1 MRKLK
6 AKKNVKGYINSETYF
21 LFFIFSFHK
30 MTEYLKKRYKED
42 FDILILYFLYND
54 LTNKVEK
61 IINNKKML
69 SPSHVKVFNDIYGL
83 SKRCLYHV
91 KYTSPQTTNTIEY
104 YTDRFTEES
113 IFRLLLPALID
124 VEEEVIYK
132 YTKHVG
138 IENGSI
144 IEDITTWIHILSG
157 YNLAIKKQL
166 DKCNLAGIESTHRTG
181 YLYSNMIDLEAITD
195 YFIEEINRSENY
207 DNNRRDDK

>member
-6 AKKNVKGYINSETYF
+6 SKKNVKVYINTKTDY
-21 LFFIFSFHK
+21 LVDIPPFHK
-30 MTEYLKKRYKED
+30 MTEYLKKRYKKD
-42 FDILILYFLYND
+42 LDILILYFLYND

-61 IINNKKML
+61 IINNEKML
-69 SPSHVKVFNDIYGL
+69 SSSHVKVFNDIYGL

-104 YTDRFTEES
+104 YTDRFTEDS

-132 YTKHVG
+132 YTKHVC
-138 IENGSI
+138 IESGSM
-144 IEDITTWIHILSG
+144 IEDITAWIHILSC

-166 DKCNLAGIESTHRTG
+166 DKCNLVGIESTHRNG
-181 YLYSNMIDLEAITD
+181 YLYSNMIELEAITD
-195 YFIEEINRSENY
+195 SFIEEINRSKNY
-207 DNNRRDDK
+207 ANDIMDDK